1 MYLLDTD
8 WAIDLLKGKRV
19 PTGITSSLMERRV
32 SISRIT
38 VAELYDGAFF
48 TPNPDAA
55 LAQVRSFLTAYRIL
69 EITDGIAATF
79 GELRSSLRRRGAL
92 IQDFD
97 LLIATTALYHDLTL
111 LTFNRRHFERVP
123 GLRIHQAD

>member
-8 WAIDLLKGKRV
+8 WAIDALKGKDA
-19 PTGITSSLMERRV
+19 PTKTISALLERRV

-48 TPNPDAA
+48 TPNPGAA
-55 LAQVRSFLTAYRIL
+55 VAQIRSFLTAYRVL
-69 EITDGIAATF
+69 EGTDIVAERF
-79 GELRSSLRRRGAL
+79 GELRSFLRRRGAL
-92 IQDFD
+92 LEDFD
-97 LLIATTALYHDLTL
+97 LLIAATAIEQDLTL

-123 GLRIHQAD
+123 GLRIYEPS

>member
-1 MYLLDTD
+1 MLDTD
-8 WAIDLLKGKRV
+8 WAIDILKGKKA
-19 PTGITSSLMERRV
+19 PTGATSALMDHRLSIT
-32 SISRIT
+32 RIT

-55 LAQVRSFLTAYRIL
+55 MAQVRSFLTAYRIL
-69 EITDGIAATF
+69 EITDGVAERF

-97 LLIATTALYHDLTL
+97 LLIAATALHHDLTL

-123 GLRIHQAD
+123 GLRLYQPE